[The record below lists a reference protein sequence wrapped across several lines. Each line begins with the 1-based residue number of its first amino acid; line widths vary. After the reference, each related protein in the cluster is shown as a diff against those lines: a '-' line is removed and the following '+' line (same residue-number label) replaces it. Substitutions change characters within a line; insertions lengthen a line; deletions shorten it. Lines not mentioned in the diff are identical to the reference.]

1 MELELYWWN
10 RIGAC
15 YCNYI
20 IPIWNWSS
28 GVLAV
33 VMLNK
38 IITLFLYG
46 IGATS
51 VKVIW
56 IFPSSLHYSYMELE
70 QRYRFEHSTIDTI
83 TLFLYGI
90 GAFYTHCFF
99 SSSYLLHYSYMEL
112 EPFTY
117 NPILNPRSE
126 LHYSYMEL
134 ELCVLFRRL

>member
-1 MELELYWWN
+1 MELE
-10 RIGAC
+10 
-15 YCNYI
+15 
-20 IPIWNWSS
+20 
-28 GVLAV
+28 
-33 VMLNK
+33 
-38 IITLFLYG
+38 
-46 IGATS
+46 
-51 VKVIW
+51 
-56 IFPSSLHYSYMELE
+56 PSLE
-70 QRYRFEHSTIDTI
+70 YDISDHLKI